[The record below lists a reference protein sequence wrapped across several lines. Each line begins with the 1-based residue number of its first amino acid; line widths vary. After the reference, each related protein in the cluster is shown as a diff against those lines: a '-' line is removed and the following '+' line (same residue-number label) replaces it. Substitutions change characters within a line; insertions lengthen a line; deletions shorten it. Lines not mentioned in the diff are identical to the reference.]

1 MLPHELSNG
10 ICSLNPNVSRL
21 AISCVM
27 EFDSHG
33 KQIDYEI
40 FESVIKSRIQMT
52 YKKVNSI
59 LEKNIV
65 PEGYEEY
72 ADSLRMMADLA
83 EILRKAK
90 ENRGYIDFEVDEAKI
105 LVNEKCEPTE
115 IVLRDRGVGE
125 NLIEDFMIAAN
136 ECVATHIYFMNLP
149 FIYRVHEV
157 PK

>member
-1 MLPHELSNG
+1 MSYLTVFVHL
-10 ICSLNPNVSRL
+10 IPNVSRL

-72 ADSLRMMADLA
+72 ADL
-83 EILRKAK
+83 
-90 ENRGYIDFEVDEAKI
+90 YV
-105 LVNEKCEPTE
+105 
-115 IVLRDRGVGE
+115 
-125 NLIEDFMIAAN
+125 
-136 ECVATHIYFMNLP
+136 
-149 FIYRVHEV
+149 
-157 PK
+157 